1 MTVREHLERTFSVH
15 EEVDLT
21 DGGIVKPLLY
31 LSLPLIITN
40 VLQTAYNVAD
50 TFWLGRYGTTEVAA
64 ISFAFP
70 IIFLLISFAI
80 GFSVAGSVLVAQYVG
95 ADRERDAEYAAA
107 QTVSFSI
114 IGALVLGV
122 FGYFVV
128 EDVLALF
135 AAEPEVIAAAASYMR
150 IYALGLV
157 FVFGFLMFMSLMR
170 GYGDTVTPM
179 LIMFVSV
186 VINVVLDPLLIFG
199 VGPIPELG
207 IAGAAYATIIARGLT
222 LAVGLWLMFRGYRG
236 VRIRLRELVPDPSYG
251 VKLVRI
257 GLPASFEGASRAL
270 SMSLLLFVVA
280 LFATPVVAAYGIGT
294 RILSVIVLPAMALSQ
309 GVETMTGQNVG
320 AGKPERAARAN
331 HLTAAALFV
340 VLTAAGVLST
350 LVAEPIVA
358 LFTNDPAV
366 VDAGATFLYYVAP
379 TFGLFGAMYV
389 YIGGFRGAGMTGT
402 AAGLVLLAFMAVQ
415 IPVAWAAANA
425 LGPTGVW
432 LSFAVAH
439 LVGAVGAALWFR
451 RGTWRRG
458 DLTED
463 AGSPSS
469 FESGAPS
476 DD

>member
-1 MTVREHLERTFSVH
+1 MTVREHLERTFSAR

-95 ADRERDAEYAAA
+95 ANRERDAEYAAS

-114 IGALVLGV
+114 LGALVLGV
-122 FGYFVV
+122 FGYTVV
-128 EDVLALF
+128 DDVLALF
-135 AAEPEVIAAAASYMR
+135 AAEPEVTAAAANYMR

-186 VINVVLDPLLIFG
+186 AINVVLDPLLIFG
-199 VGPIPELG
+199 VGPLPELG

-222 LAVGLWLMFRGYRG
+222 LAVGLWLMLRGYRG
-236 VRIRLRELVPDPSYG
+236 VRIRLRELVPDPTYG
-251 VKLVRI
+251 LKLVRI

-320 AGKPERAARAN
+320 AGKPDRAAKAN
-331 HLTAAALFV
+331 HLAAATLFV
-340 VLTAAGVLST
+340 FLTATGVLST
-350 LVAEPIVA
+350 LAAEPIVA

-366 VDAGATFLYYVAP
+366 VDAGATFLDYVAP
-379 TFGLFGAMYV
+379 TFGLFGAMYI
-389 YIGGFRGAGMTGT
+389 YIGGYRGAGMTGT
-402 AAGLVLLAFMAVQ
+402 AAGLVLLAFMGVQ
-415 IPVAWAAANA
+415 IPVAWVAANA
-425 LGPTGVW
+425 FGPTGVW
-432 LSFAVAH
+432 LSFAAAH

-451 RGTWRRG
+451 RGTWRDG
-458 DLTED
+458 DLTAD
-463 AGSPSS
+463 AGAASA
-469 FESGAPS
+469 FESSAPT